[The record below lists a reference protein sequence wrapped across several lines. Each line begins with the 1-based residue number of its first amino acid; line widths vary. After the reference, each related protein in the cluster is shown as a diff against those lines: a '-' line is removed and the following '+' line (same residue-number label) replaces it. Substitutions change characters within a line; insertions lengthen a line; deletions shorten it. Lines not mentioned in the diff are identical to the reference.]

1 MTDIHEILQQFKEGK
16 ISEEEVLKLIKIDY
30 IEKIGDL
37 ACLDIFRKDRTGIP
51 EVIYAQSKS
60 TDILIEIIQTY
71 LKSRDFVLISRIR
84 DDQIDSIEK
93 IVKSNADLVLDL
105 NKRGKI
111 ARIYKKSGHLLAK
124 VQDAKVG
131 IITAGTSDIPIAE
144 EAKMIVEAMGCTV
157 FTSYDIGIAGLHRIF
172 EPLKKMLM
180 ENVDVIIVIAGM
192 EGTLPGVV
200 SALVD
205 VPVIGVPTSSGYGYK
220 GNGEGALTTML
231 QSCSPGLSVVNIDNG
246 FGAAAC
252 ASLISLGAHKKKES
266 KSQSEPKKTK

>member
-16 ISEEEVLKLIKIDY
+16 ISEEDVLKVIKIDY
-30 IEKIGDL
+30 LEKIDDL
-37 ACLDIFRKDRTGIP
+37 VNLDIFRKERKGIP

-60 TDILIEIIQTY
+60 NEMILEIIQSY
-71 LKSRDFVLISRIR
+71 LKNKDFALISRIR
-84 DDQIDSIEK
+84 DDQFEIIEK
-93 IVKSNADLVLDL
+93 FVKSNPDLAVDM
-105 NKRGKI
+105 NKRGRI
-111 ARIYKKSGHLLAK
+111 ARIYNKNGCVSERNP
-124 VQDAKVG
+124 DAKVG

-157 FTSYDIGIAGLHRIF
+157 YSSYDIGIAGFHRIF
-172 EPLKKMLM
+172 EPLKKMLL

-205 VPVIGVPTSSGYGYK
+205 IPVIGVPTSSGYGYK

-252 ASLISLGAHKKKES
+252 AALIALRAHKKKGS
-266 KSQSEPKKTK
+266 KK